1 MDSPESNTSNHP
13 GETNLASRWKQPEI
27 IFAIWSILA
36 LASLYPVTKY
46 LDGAFP
52 IFTVIWILVPLIAV
66 AWTRDASKV
75 GFRKISL
82 REFIR
87 VAAINISVLF
97 LITLLVEP
105 WSHTYQMLLEA
116 ALSSQPPDTTFA
128 WFLRL
133 PNVPALG
140 AMLLYGGLVTL
151 FAEELFFRGWLL
163 QLFKRRWGAT
173 WSIAIQALLFT
184 VPNLLATFVLPP
196 LQSVLYVFVYSF
208 LAVGVI
214 GGWAASR
221 TNSIWPSLFSV
232 TVSNFLFVV
241 LMV

>member
-1 MDSPESNTSNHP
+1 MSTKW
-13 GETNLASRWKQPEI
+13 RQPET

-36 LASLYPVTKY
+36 LVSLFPVTKY

-66 AWTRDASKV
+66 AWTKDASRV
-75 GFRKISL
+75 GFRKITL

-87 VAAINISVLF
+87 VSAINISVLF

-128 WFLRL
+128 WFLRF
-133 PNVPALG
+133 PKIPALG
-140 AMLLYGGLVTL
+140 AMLLYSGMVTL

-163 QLFKRRWGAT
+163 QFLKRRWGAT
-173 WSIAIQALLFT
+173 WAIAIQALLFS
-184 VPNLLATFVLPP
+184 VLNLLVIIVLPP
-196 LQSVLYVFVYSF
+196 LQSVLYVLVYSF

-232 TVSNFLFVV
+232 TVSNFVFVA
-241 LMV
+241 LIFGT